1 MVIQITENRKIN
13 GKWFLAPQQYELI
26 RQYIVPTSTIYGQC
40 QDKCQ
45 NAGMFVYDIL
55 VNGITYTIPSDI
67 AALTTSEIPSTNMKG
82 SIERWE
88 EKRCHD
94 ITLKKGEHTDVVKQ
108 ADDFLGFDITQHL
121 NNIQVDQIK
130 LRELREIKRYRK
142 ENG

>member
-13 GKWFLAPQQYELI
+13 GKWFLAPQQYEFI
-26 RQYIVPTSTIYGQC
+26 RQYVLPTSDIYGPC

-45 NAGMFVYDIL
+45 SVGLFVYDVI
-55 VNGITYTIPSDI
+55 VNGVTYTIPADI
-67 AALTTSEIPSTNMKG
+67 AALTTAETPSTNMKG

-94 ITLKKGEHTDVVKQ
+94 ITLKEGEHTDVVKQ
-108 ADDFLGFDITQHL
+108 AEDFLGFDIEQHL
-121 NNIQVDQIK
+121 NNIQVDQVK
-130 LRELREIKRYRK
+130 LRELREMKRYRK